1 MSTYKHEMDKIKM
14 SEQGK
19 KRMLALYSSE
29 TEQCSK
35 KEKRD
40 MKKLMKPVVAAAA
53 CMAILLGYTISG
65 NMAVKEGGS
74 RQEAQ
79 DDHSFTMMVNAEE
92 LKEDRP
98 VLTYIGG
105 ELENGWAICGEE
117 DGMVSYSLATDFA
130 CEGENIKT
138 VTYRINKGAFQIIK
152 PESVKLEDNGISM
165 NEAEKFENVMLL
177 PGGKFPIGVFGA
189 EDLSDEE
196 QEESEQ
202 ADGYGAVEYTLDYAN
217 QKPENVVFNICG
229 KKKMSD
235 ADNKIFGD
243 RTVEEEKAG
252 MDELLGDIVITCT
265 ATFTDGTTV
274 SREII
279 MENKIMTPN
288 EAESEAVIR
297 DKKNH
302 PDIKKEIEEFANKKR
317 VYLFFKMK

>member
-1 MSTYKHEMDKIKM
+1 MSTYKHEMDKIKL
-14 SEQGK
+14 SGQGK

-29 TEQCSK
+29 VK
-35 KEKRD
+35 KEEHGMKRII
-40 MKKLMKPVVAAAA
+40 KPVVAVAA
-53 CMAILLGYTISG
+53 CAAILLGYTISG
-65 NMAVKEGGS
+65 NMAVKEGS
-74 RQEAQ
+74 SQQEAQ
-79 DDHSFTMMVNAEE
+79 DDHSFTMLVNAEE
-92 LKEDRP
+92 LKEDKP

-105 ELENGWAICGEE
+105 ELNNGWAICGEE

-138 VTYRINKGAFQIIK
+138 ITYRINKGAFQIIK
-152 PESVKLEDNGISM
+152 PEGVKLEDNGISM
-165 NEAEKFENVMLL
+165 NETDELGNVMML
-177 PGGKFPIGVFGA
+177 PVGNFPKGVFGD

-196 QEESEQ
+196 QEESENV
-202 ADGYGAVEYTLDYAN
+202 DGYGAVEYTLDYAN

-265 ATFTDGTTV
+265 ATFTDGTTA
-274 SREII
+274 SREIV
-279 MENKIMTPN
+279 MENKIMTPK
-288 EAESEAVIR
+288 EVESEAVIR

-302 PDIKKEIEEFANKKR
+302 PDIEKEIEAFANEKR